1 MITVFQLTYRASQ
14 YCLGVA
20 LLLAFAANGSAQEL
34 APSASADASE
44 STIKDTPAVGT
55 ELGALT
61 LPDALSLALRKSP
74 ILAAFTWDIRAADA
88 MVQQAGLRPNP
99 ELSVE
104 IEEVRW
110 TSGPSERTR
119 STSVSGAIESGTLS
133 MPVAW
138 EREEVQGARS
148 GFSESELTISI
159 AQPIQ
164 FGKKRAKRIAVAERE
179 KELVLWDYQA
189 ARADVLAQTASDFV
203 EVLAAQEHVALDR
216 ELVELAEEI
225 VRTFSL
231 RVKAGQISPLEL
243 SRAEVALATTR
254 ATLEESLTRLEAA
267 RAVLASNWGSK
278 RATFARAVGRLDET
292 SPVPGIEELEARVNR
307 NPDMARWS
315 SELAARRADFTLE
328 RAQRIPDL
336 TVELGFRSA
345 GLADRKATQYGFG
358 SAGDFGFTRRETGYS
373 ADRDNSLVLGF
384 SLPLPIFDR
393 NQGRIAAAEAMIS
406 KVSEQRRG
414 TEAAVHAE
422 LSSAQQAASGAYAK
436 AHTLQKEVM
445 PKVDETFQKIQ
456 RGYQQG
462 KFSYL
467 EVLDAQRT
475 LFDARKSFLDALTR
489 YHQSIVRLERLTGQV
504 LEERDTELELDMEGI
519 SHEK

>member
-34 APSASADASE
+34 APSASTEASE
-44 STIKDTPAVGT
+44 RASKDNPADGT

-61 LPDALSLALRKSP
+61 LPDALSLALRESP

-99 ELSVE
+99 ELSVV

-110 TSGPSERTR
+110 TSGPSEKTR
-119 STSVSGAIESGTLS
+119 STTISGALEPGTLTIPGMNGQPS
-133 MPVAW
+133 IDLPVIRANPASGW
-138 EREEVQGARS
+138 EWEKVQGARS

-164 FGKKRAKRIAVAERE
+164 LGKKRAKRVAVAERE

-231 RVKAGQISPLEL
+231 RVKAGQVSPLEL

-254 ATLEESLTRLEAA
+254 ATLEESLTGLEAA

-358 SAGDFGFTRRETGYS
+358 SAGDFGFTRSETGYS
-373 ADRDNSLVLGF
+373 ADRDNSLVC
-384 SLPLPIFDR
+384 
-393 NQGRIAAAEAMIS
+393 
-406 KVSEQRRG
+406 
-414 TEAAVHAE
+414 
-422 LSSAQQAASGAYAK
+422 
-436 AHTLQKEVM
+436 
-445 PKVDETFQKIQ
+445 
-456 RGYQQG
+456 
-462 KFSYL
+462 
-467 EVLDAQRT
+467 
-475 LFDARKSFLDALTR
+475 
-489 YHQSIVRLERLTGQV
+489 
-504 LEERDTELELDMEGI
+504 
-519 SHEK
+519 